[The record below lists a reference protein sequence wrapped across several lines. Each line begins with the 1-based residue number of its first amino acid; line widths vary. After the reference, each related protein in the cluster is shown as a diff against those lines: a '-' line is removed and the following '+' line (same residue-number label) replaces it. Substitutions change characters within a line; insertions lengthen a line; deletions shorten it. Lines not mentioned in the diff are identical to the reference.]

1 MANLGQFGGI
11 PMWQR
16 KVQVPVIGFVGVLAI
31 AVTIAFAHGND
42 IGKAEATIGKAKVSI
57 SYGRPQLKG
66 RDVSKLIQPGQMWR
80 IGADVPTT
88 IESDAD
94 LDFGGTRVPKG
105 KHVLLAR
112 LSAPG
117 QWSLVVS
124 SAPVS
129 HYEPSAKLAE
139 EPMTVE
145 QGKDSVEDLTISLTN
160 NSGEGVIEISW
171 GTQKLS
177 ASFKPAS

>member
-1 MANLGQFGGI
+1 MQSRKMASRLT
-11 PMWQR
+11 
-16 KVQVPVIGFVGVLAI
+16 VVGMVLALA
-31 AVTIAFAHGND
+31 AVTAAGHGND
-42 IGKAEATIGKAKVSI
+42 QGKAQATIGKANVSI
-57 SYGRPQLKG
+57 EYGRPTLRG
-66 RDVSKLIQPGQMWR
+66 RDVTKLIEPGQMWR
-80 IGADVPTT
+80 IGADMPTV

-112 LSAPG
+112 LIAPG

-124 SAPVS
+124 SQPIN

-139 EPMTVE
+139 APMEVQQLDAPLE
-145 QGKDSVEDLTISLTN
+145 ELTISLSN
-160 NSGEGVIEISW
+160 DGGHGVIVISW

-177 ASFKPAS
+177 ATFKPA

>member
-1 MANLGQFGGI
+1 MQSSRIVSRLTILGMALT
-11 PMWQR
+11 
-16 KVQVPVIGFVGVLAI
+16 VGASI
-31 AVTIAFAHGND
+31 AAGHGND
-42 IGKAEATIGKAKVSI
+42 QGKAQVTIGKANVSI
-57 SYGRPQLKG
+57 EYGRPTLKG
-66 RDVSKLIQPGQMWR
+66 RDVTKLIEPGQMWR
-80 IGADVPTT
+80 IGADVPTV

-112 LSAPG
+112 LIAPG

-124 SAPVS
+124 SQTIN

-139 EPMTVE
+139 VPMDVQQLSAPVE
-145 QGKDSVEDLTISLTN
+145 ELTINLSN
-160 NSGEGVIEISW
+160 DGGRGIIVISW

-177 ASFKPAS
+177 AGFRPA